1 MKAKQMMDK
10 DFIYASKDDSIV
22 DISIRMEEQKKFTVP
37 ILDDSMKLVGWITS
51 LEVTPRAF
59 VKARKQYPRLCIPLR
74 IF

>member
-37 ILDDSMKLVGWITS
+37 ILDDSMKLVLVSKPVIQTKNVHYQ
-51 LEVTPRAF
+51 LHKYQQNQRF
-59 VKARKQYPRLCIPLR
+59 
-74 IF
+74 